1 MSVTFKIER
10 ESDGRW
16 VAEVVELPGVLAY
29 GATEDEAPTGKPA
42 AQRRTYKLLG
52 MRTGWERRH
61 DSGKAQSGP
70 ACCGEWERRPSHLSA
85 RRASRHEWRCERRPA
100 ADARHAHPSHGPAR
114 RVKSPRV

>member
-10 ESDGRW
+10 ESGGRW

-61 DSGKAQSGP
+61 DSGKAQSRP
-70 ACCGEWERRPSHLSA
+70 ACCGEWERLSSHLSA
-85 RRASRHEWRCERRPA
+85 RRAYHHGWSCERRPA
-100 ADARHAHPSHGPAR
+100 AGARHAHPSHGPAR
-114 RVKSPRV
+114 HVKSPRV